1 MSKDWE
7 RTCPVCNKKF
17 IPAPYH
23 IYKTARGR
31 KLVCTYTCMLKS
43 ERQHEQ
49 KARKN
54 NES

>member
-1 MSKDWE
+1 MSRELE
-7 RTCPVCNKKF
+7 RVCPVCKKIF

-23 IYKTARGR
+23 IYKVARGR

-43 ERQHEQ
+43 ERMHEQ
-49 KARKN
+49 KARKK

>member
-1 MSKDWE
+1 MPIVE
-7 RTCPVCNKKF
+7 RTCPVCKKNF

-23 IYKTARGR
+23 IYKTATGG

-43 ERQHEQ
+43 ERKHEQ
-49 KARKN
+49 KARKK